1 MFSIC
6 MKIVKEGEL
15 EKELASLAKA
25 EINFNSKIG
34 VIKRG
39 FYQCIQQPHIIWAST
54 KWESEEAHNTA
65 AEGIMKVRKDDRTA
79 SAYFRHGLYFEIFC
93 KEIND
98 AAYNISDNEK
108 ADFIIICHGLIAN
121 NNHDKWLEHLKEK
134 ISNLPKLEGLLR
146 IRTFYNYYS
155 PCEFVGFIEWIHSSF
170 YEKSRML
177 NDSTIEEVLYIIGKN
192 SELASYIQYECQPL
206 NIGGNK

>member
-6 MKIVKEGEL
+6 MKIVKEGDL
-15 EKELASLAKA
+15 EKEISSMDKA
-25 EINFNSKIG
+25 ERNFNSKIG
-34 VIKRG
+34 VIQRD
-39 FYQCIQQPHIIWAST
+39 FYQCIQQPHIIWAAT

-65 AEGIMKVRKDDRTA
+65 AENIMKVRKDDRIA
-79 SAYFRHGLYFEIFC
+79 SAYFRPGLYFEIFC

-98 AAYNISDNEK
+98 AAYNISDSEK

-121 NNHDKWLEHLKEK
+121 NNHNKWLEELKEK
-134 ISNLPKLEGLLR
+134 KSNLPKLEGLLK

-155 PCEFVGFIEWIHSSF
+155 PCEFVGFIEWTNSSF

-177 NDSTIEEVLYIIGKN
+177 NGSTIEEVFYIMGKN
-192 SELASYIQYECQPL
+192 RELASYIQYECQPL
-206 NIGGNK
+206 NIGGKE